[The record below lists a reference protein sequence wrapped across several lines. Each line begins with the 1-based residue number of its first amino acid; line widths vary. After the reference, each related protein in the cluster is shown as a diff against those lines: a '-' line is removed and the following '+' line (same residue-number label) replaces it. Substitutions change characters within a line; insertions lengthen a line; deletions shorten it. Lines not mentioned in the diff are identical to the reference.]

1 LRGFT
6 ESGGNEMMKKGVM
19 TKRDKTDVGL
29 ERNVYGVRSE

>member
-1 LRGFT
+1 
-6 ESGGNEMMKKGVM
+6 MMKKGVM